1 VLIAPYEPYHLIDP
15 VVELMKMEGDDPEIE
30 VIESTFL
37 SARLVAKRA
46 ERRLDE
52 DEQSAIF
59 TLQYS
64 LIWRR
69 K

>member
-1 VLIAPYEPYHLIDP
+1 MAYEPYHLIDP